1 MCEASEANPFEI
13 PTAPRQPFELS
24 DDLALRGSLWR
35 PQTSPRFLKRSHG

>member
-24 DDLALRGSLWR
+24 DDLALVGRCGALR
-35 PQTSPRFLKRSHG
+35 PHQDS